1 MPFSHIAGPSALT
14 LEAAEKMRRDHFKW
28 NLNETSAKNVKFNR
42 DSVAE
47 KKIFCTPKN
56 PTILAIGESSKLFYT
71 KPNNSIKLLQL
82 LDFVANFT
90 S

>member
-28 NLNETSAKNVKFNR
+28 NLNETSAKNVMRINSIGIQLR
-42 DSVAE
+42 

-56 PTILAIGESSKLFYT
+56 PTILAIGESSKQT
-71 KPNNSIKLLQL
+71 LLY
-82 LDFVANFT
+82 
-90 S
+90 